1 MREIETGLTGDRL
14 TPLSVA
20 QSEIDG
26 KKVARMIM
34 DFWAEFGLVYGKDT
48 LESSLCAVGPLQAM
62 IGLAIKNGYL
72 EVKE

>member
-1 MREIETGLTGDRL
+1 MSESNRVTLGE
-14 TPLSVA
+14 A

-34 DFWAEFGLVYGKDT
+34 DFWQEFGLVYGKDT

-72 EVKE
+72 KAEGRTAT